1 MSEPL
6 NIEAIEVGALVD
18 RVKQFR
24 KDGCRLVQ
32 ISATRL
38 PDHVQVT
45 YSFERENR
53 LANLRLHLP
62 ATEAKLP
69 SVSGVFWCAFLYEN
83 ELHDLFNISVD
94 GIAVDFHGKFYNT
107 AVKFPFGTSTSPAPA
122 PKTSPASPSPAAPN
136 ANSAPATNPKPAA
149 APAS

>member
-1 MSEPL
+1 MPEPL
-6 NIEAIEVGALVD
+6 IIEAIEVGSLVD

-38 PDHVQVT
+38 PEQVQVT
-45 YSFERENR
+45 YSFERANR

-69 SVSGVFWCAFLYEN
+69 SISGEFWCAFLYEN
-83 ELHDLFNISVD
+83 ELYDLFNIEVE
-94 GIAVDFHGKFYNT
+94 GIAIDFHGKFYNT
-107 AVKFPFGTSTSPAPA
+107 AVKFPFGTSKAPAPA
-122 PKTSPASPSPAAPN
+122 PKSTPP
-136 ANSAPATNPKPAA
+136 PAA
-149 APAS
+149 AS

>member
-6 NIEAIEVGALVD
+6 HIEAIEVVDLVE

-38 PDHVQVT
+38 PNLVQVT

-53 LANLRLHLP
+53 IANLRLHLP
-62 ATEAKLP
+62 AAEAKLP

-83 ELHDLFNISVD
+83 ELHDLFNIAVD

-122 PKTSPASPSPAAPN
+122 TKTSPASPPPATPNAKPAPAA
-136 ANSAPATNPKPAA
+136 NPKPAA
-149 APAS
+149 TAAS